1 MKNSR
6 QRNLIFEAI
15 KNNPI
20 HPTAKEVY
28 SQVRRVCP
36 NISLGTVYRNL
47 NYLSETGFIKHISVS
62 DGCDRYDGRLDRHF
76 HLICKC
82 CGRVTDVEA
91 EKDTGIEKSAETL
104 TGYIVDDMDIVM
116 RGVCPDCQKN
126 GF

>member
-6 QRNLIFEAI
+6 QRNLILETI

-28 SQVRRVCP
+28 SQVRRACP

-62 DGCDRYDGRLDRHF
+62 DCCDRYDGRLDRHF

-82 CGRVTDVEA
+82 CGCVTDVEA